1 MGRNL
6 LLAMVLATACATPA
20 TTLSA
25 SPFPTISAAAA
36 ATQRPTSTLTF
47 ALGADQARFV
57 ATVMRFVDAFNAE
70 DVAVATA
77 LLTDDVGGSDCDYGR
92 HEYIQFRGKTEAT
105 AWLRGR
111 AADHDRLQISDI
123 TNSNPDPL
131 TGSRVVAVSWLAR
144 TSALLARPVVPQVA
158 AKVVFSQDGSAIRA
172 FANGALPCDPA
183 K

>member
-1 MGRNL
+1 
-6 LLAMVLATACATPA
+6 MVLAMGCNTPA
-20 TTLSA
+20 TTPSA
-25 SPFPTISAAAA
+25 SPFPTISAAVRAA
-36 ATQRPTSTLTF
+36 QTPTSTLTF

-57 ATVMRFVDAFNAE
+57 ATVMRFIDAFNAE
-70 DVAVATA
+70 DVAAAAA

-123 TNSNPDPL
+123 TNSNPDPV
-131 TGSRVVAVSWLAR
+131 TGSRVVAVSWLGR
-144 TSALLARPVVPQVA
+144 TSAVLARPVLPRVA

-172 FANGALPCDPA
+172 FGNGAVPCDPA